1 MRVILSNI
9 ILLSF
14 IILPLQKPKF
24 MSKKGRGN
32 KSSGSSNES
41 AASRI
46 KDILSNNPQQSF
58 NYKQIAKRLNIND
71 PSEKKAITDVLRDL
85 TKKGIIKEAYQG
97 KYMIKESRG
106 YITGTVDLTRM
117 GFGFISTTD
126 LEDDVFVS
134 AKNLH
139 TALHGDTV
147 KVLLFAKR
155 KGARPEGEVVEIIE
169 RWRTSFVGTIELMPD
184 FAFLIPDNK
193 NMPFDLFIPLS
204 KLNGAKQGEKAVAKV
219 VDWDPKSK
227 NPIAE
232 IINVLG
238 VPGENE
244 TEMHAILAEFELP
257 YHFTE
262 EVEADAEKIPAAI
275 TPEDIK
281 ARRDMRGVPTFTI
294 DPEDAKDFDDALSLK
309 QLANGNWE
317 AGVHIADVTHYVK
330 PGSILEDEAKQ
341 RATSIYL
348 VDRVVPMLPERL
360 SNHIC
365 SLNQYEDKLTYS
377 AIFELNDKSEIV
389 NEWFGRTIIN
399 SDKRFS
405 YSEAQ
410 KVIDTGE
417 GDMKD
422 QVTVLHRLAQQ
433 LRTKRF
439 SAGAF
444 SFEKVEVKFDLD
456 EKGKPTGIKFRE
468 MGTSNQLVEEFML
481 LANKS
486 VAEYVGK
493 IRKGKTFVYRIH
505 DKPDPEKISNFSH
518 FIKKFGYK
526 LSEDDKTPL
535 PKAMNR
541 LLHQIEGKK
550 EQNII
555 ETLALRSMAKAIYS
569 TENIGHYGLAFRY
582 YTHFTSPI
590 RRYPDMMVHR
600 LLTMYLDGS
609 NIKGREKYEKLCDHS
624 SKMERL
630 ATEAE
635 RASTKY
641 KQVEYMSDKMGVPFD
656 GVISGVTE
664 WGIYV
669 EIIENQCEGMVAL
682 RDLEDDF
689 YEYDEENYR
698 IIGRSNGKVYTLG
711 DKIKIEVVKADL
723 QKKQLDYKLVTDTS
737 EGDIKTIK
745 SGNPKGRNSE
755 YSGKQR
761 SQKQRNR

>member
-1 MRVILSNI
+1 
-9 ILLSF
+9 
-14 IILPLQKPKF
+14 
-24 MSKKGRGN
+24 MSKKGRGKKN
-32 KSSGSSNES
+32 ADFSSES
-41 AASRI
+41 ASSQVQ
-46 KDILSNNPQQSF
+46 DILSKDPQQTF
-58 NYKQIAKRLNIND
+58 NYKQIAKRLNISD
-71 PSEKKAITDVLRDL
+71 HSEIQMISEALKEL
-85 TKKGIIKEAYQG
+85 TKKGVIKEVYQG
-97 KYMIKESRG
+97 KYKAKESRG
-106 YITGTVDLTRM
+106 YITGTVDMTRM
-117 GFGFISTTD
+117 GYGFISTDD

-134 AKNLH
+134 AINLR

-147 KVLLFAKR
+147 KVLLYAKR

-169 RWRTSFVGTIELMPD
+169 RWRTSFVGTVELMPN

-193 NMPFDLFIPLS
+193 NMPFDLFIPAS

-219 VDWDPKSK
+219 IDWDPKSK
-227 NPIAE
+227 NPVAE

-238 VPGENE
+238 LPGEND

-257 YHFTE
+257 YHFTA
-262 EVEADAEKIPAAI
+262 EVEADAEKIEAVI
-275 TPEDIK
+275 TQNEIK
-281 ARRDMRGVPTFTI
+281 ARRDMRKVPTFTV
-294 DPEDAKDFDDALSLK
+294 DPADAKDFDDALSLK

-317 AGVHIADVTHYVK
+317 AGVHIADVTYYVK
-330 PGSILEDEAKQ
+330 PGSLVEDEARQ
-341 RATSIYL
+341 RATSVYL

-365 SLNQYEDKLTYS
+365 SLNPAEDKLTFS
-377 AIFELNDKSEIV
+377 AIFELNDKSEVV

-405 YSEAQ
+405 YNEAQ

-422 QVTVLHRLAQQ
+422 QVQVLHRLAQQ

-456 EKGKPTGIKFRE
+456 EAGKPMGIKFRE
-468 MGTSNQLVEEFML
+468 MGTANQLVEEFML
-481 LANKS
+481 LANRR

-493 IRKGKTFVYRIH
+493 TRKGRTFVYRVH
-505 DKPDPEKISNFSH
+505 DKPDPEKIGNFSH

-541 LLHQIEGKK
+541 ILHEVVGKK

-555 ETLALRSMAKAIYS
+555 ETLALRSMAKAVYS
-569 TENIGHYGLAFRY
+569 TENIGHYGLAFKY
-582 YTHFTSPI
+582 YTQFTSPI

-600 LLTMYLDGS
+600 LLTMYLD
-609 NIKGREKYEKLCDHS
+609 NVNPEGREKYDKQCDHS

-630 ATEAE
+630 AAEAE
-635 RASTKY
+635 RASVKY
-641 KQVEYMSDKMGVPFD
+641 KQVEYMSDKTGTPFE

-664 WGIYV
+664 WGIFI

-689 YEYDEENYR
+689 YEYDEENYC
-698 IIGRSNGKVYTLG
+698 IKGRSNGKVYTLG
-711 DKIKIEVVKADL
+711 DKVTIEVVKADL
-723 QKKQLDYKLVTDTS
+723 QKKQLDYKLVSDKS
-737 EGDIKTIK
+737 DGDISKIK
-745 SGNPKGRNSE
+745 SVNRKDRKDFP
-755 YSGKQR
+755 QR
-761 SQKQRNR
+761 SRRKK